1 MAVAMVPCLGIEP
14 PSAKQL
20 DGNPAR
26 RGTVPDMG

>member
-26 RGTVPDMG
+26 GTVPDMG